1 MNMWVRQWIPV
12 LRECFSNASHWVR
25 RQIAVLR
32 ECFSNVSRLVRQQV
46 LVMRELYANDSP
58 FNKFLLLI
66 GFIFILLSPIRL
78 FVPKEQFDKILGLI
92 FFGSCIVYFLWR
104 DRYPALKRWIAE
116 TEHCQ
121 LVD

>member
-66 GFIFILLSPIRL
+66 GFIFILLSPIIGKYLSSLRKL
-78 FVPKEQFDKILGLI
+78 TCD
-92 FFGSCIVYFLWR
+92 IVLTAGFE
-104 DRYPALKRWIAE
+104 P
-116 TEHCQ
+116 Q
-121 LVD
+121 L